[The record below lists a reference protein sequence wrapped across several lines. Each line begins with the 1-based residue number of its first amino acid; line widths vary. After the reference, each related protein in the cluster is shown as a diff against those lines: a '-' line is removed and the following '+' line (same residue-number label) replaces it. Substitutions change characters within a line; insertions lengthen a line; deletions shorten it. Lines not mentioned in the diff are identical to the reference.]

1 MIDGLS
7 LEYAYARICACL
19 SRRPDERLWLRLRSA
34 RSIPALLETVRGSAA
49 ADSVSGIPVTASG
62 DVIELA
68 FRQQLR
74 SRIDDVASWAP
85 PEWREALRFTRFLAD
100 LPALVHLLSDESPA
114 RWLAVDPELAPYAL
128 ESLVERRRAIA
139 AGPLAHIAD
148 ALNEEVADAR
158 SARRD
163 ATRGARGI
171 AHAKSLHAA
180 VTAWIRQWRNRWPA
194 VSHETSGAIVSVIQ
208 AIERHL
214 HRFGV
219 LAVDDAQATR
229 LLLSARLTTLL
240 RRFPAQPAA
249 LFAYLAVF
257 ALDLESL
264 RGEFVRRA
272 RPIGVF
278 A

>member
-1 MIDGLS
+1 
-7 LEYAYARICACL
+7 
-19 SRRPDERLWLRLRSA
+19 
-34 RSIPALLETVRGSAA
+34 
-49 ADSVSGIPVTASG
+49 
-62 DVIELA
+62 
-68 FRQQLR
+68 
-74 SRIDDVASWAP
+74 
-85 PEWREALRFTRFLAD
+85 
-100 LPALVHLLSDESPA
+100 
-114 RWLAVDPELAPYAL
+114 
-128 ESLVERRRAIA
+128 
-139 AGPLAHIAD
+139 
-148 ALNEEVADAR
+148 
-158 SARRD
+158 
-163 ATRGARGI
+163 
-171 AHAKSLHAA
+171 

-249 LFAYLAVF
+249 LFGYLAVF